1 MRASPSSM
9 LRAQRVIAMLIPS
22 YSDVP
27 LFLRLALVTILCA
40 NAHLGCGRGGDDKE
54 ILIGEYSSLTGT
66 AATFGTST
74 HKGAMLAV
82 EEVNAIGG
90 IAGRRVRLLTED
102 TQSKPEEAATVVTK
116 LINRDRVIAV
126 VGEVA
131 SGRSLAAAP
140 ICQANGVP
148 MITPSSTSPK
158 VTQVGDYIFRVCFLD
173 DFQGDVIARYIRN
186 SLKMTRVAIL
196 KDVKN
201 EYSVGLAELF
211 SESIRK
217 MNGVIVGE
225 QAFSEG
231 DIDFK
236 AQLTALKATNPEI
249 IFVPGYYGEAG
260 MIVKQGRELNI
271 AIPFIGGDGWDSAK
285 LLEIGGAAMEGTY
298 YCNHYSTEDPRKVV
312 QNFVQKFRT
321 KYNETPDAIAALSYD
336 AVRILFGA
344 IRACGTTDGPK
355 LRDAIAATRNFDG
368 VTGTITISSDRNA
381 TKSAVILM
389 IRNGKLV
396 QKETIRP

>member
-1 MRASPSSM
+1 MV
-9 LRAQRVIAMLIPS
+9 LRKVLAALICCLG
-22 YSDVP
+22 VMG
-27 LFLRLALVTILCA
+27 CA
-40 NAHLGCGRGGDDKE
+40 GGGDKQE

-82 EEVNAIGG
+82 EEANNAGG
-90 IAGRRVRLLTED
+90 IIGRQIKLLTED

-116 LINRDRVIAV
+116 LINRDRVNAI

-131 SGRSLAAAP
+131 SSRSLAAAP

-148 MITPSSTSPK
+148 MITPSSTNPK

-186 SLKMTRVAIL
+186 SLKMTRLAIL

-201 EYSVGLAELF
+201 EYSVGLAQLF
-211 SESIRK
+211 SESFVKR
-217 MNGVIVGE
+217 GGQIVGE

-236 AQLTALKATNPEI
+236 AQLTALKGTNPEI
-249 IFVPGYYGEAG
+249 IFVPGYYGEAAL
-260 MIVKQGRELNI
+260 IVKQGRELNI
-271 AIPFIGGDGWDSAK
+271 SIPFIGGDGWDSAK

-298 YCNHYSTEDPRKVV
+298 YCNHYSTGDPRQVV
-312 QNFVQKFRT
+312 QNFVARFRS

-336 AVRILFGA
+336 AVRILLQA
-344 IRACGTTDGPK
+344 IHSCGSTDGPK
-355 LRDAIAATRNFDG
+355 LRDAIAGTKNFDG
-368 VTGTITISSDRNA
+368 VTGTITISPERNA
-381 TKSAVILM
+381 TKSAVILT
-389 IRNGKLV
+389 INNGKLV
-396 QKETIRP
+396 PTETIRP

>member
-1 MRASPSSM
+1 MIRKTTSVA
-9 LRAQRVIAMLIPS
+9 
-22 YSDVP
+22 
-27 LFLRLALVTILCA
+27 LFLSLMC
-40 NAHLGCGRGGDDKE
+40 LGCGAGSNRTE

-82 EEVNAIGG
+82 DEANSGGG
-90 IAGRRVRLLTED
+90 IIGRQVKLLTED

-116 LINRDRVIAV
+116 LINRDRVVAV

-131 SGRSLAAAP
+131 SSRSLAAAP
-140 ICQANGVP
+140 ICQSNGVP
-148 MITPSSTSPK
+148 MISPSSTNPK

-173 DFQGDVIARYIRN
+173 DFQGDVIARYILN

-201 EYSVGLAELF
+201 EYSVGLAQLF
-211 SESIRK
+211 SESFLKR
-217 MNGVIVGE
+217 GGRIVGE

-236 AQLTALKATNPEI
+236 AQLTALKSSNPEI

-260 MIVKQGRELNI
+260 LIVKQGRELNI
-271 AIPFIGGDGWDSAK
+271 SIPFIGGDGWDSAK

-298 YCNHYSTEDPRKVV
+298 YCNHYSTRDSRQVV
-312 QNFVQKFRT
+312 QNFVSKFRE
-321 KYNETPDAIAALSYD
+321 KYHETPDAIAALSYD
-336 AVRILFGA
+336 AVRILLQS
-344 IRACGTTDGPK
+344 ISACSSTDGPK
-355 LRDAIAATRNFDG
+355 LRDAIAATKEFDG
-368 VTGTITISSDRNA
+368 VTGTITISSERNA
-381 TKSAVILM
+381 TKSAVILT
-389 IRNGKLV
+389 IRDGNLV
-396 QKETIRP
+396 PQETIRP